1 MNQYQK
7 LWFEQVRSDHSVLMT
22 LRKQGAESCHQLHY
36 LQMVTEKLGKAYFWR
51 TGNPPRKSHISFV
64 RFLQTLDDRPRA
76 EVDRIAKL
84 LGFAKGT
91 ALGAWIK
98 TVAPLAHALER
109 LAPSLA
115 GDSGPNPEYPWP
127 RAAPIHAPALFDFEI
142 WKELRD
148 TTRGRLL
155 IQVIKKAVEEFP
167 NYC

>member
-1 MNQYQK
+1 MNSYQQ
-7 LWFEQVRSDHSVLMT
+7 LWWEQTQSDHSVLLL
-22 LRKQGAESCHQLHY
+22 LRHQGAAACHQLHY

-51 TGNPPRKSHISFV
+51 TGSPPKKSHISFV
-64 RFLQTLDDRPRA
+64 RFLQTLDDRPHL

-84 LGFAKGT
+84 LGFFKASAFKS
-91 ALGAWIK
+91 WIN
-98 TVAPLAHALER
+98 TVAPLAHALEH
-109 LAPSLA
+109 LAPALA

-127 RAAPIHAPALFDFEI
+127 RMAPLHTPASFEFPI

-155 IQVIKKAVEEFP
+155 IQVIKRAVEEFP